1 MPKFSVKKPLTVFV
15 AVLAILVLGVVAYL
29 KMTPDLMPNMDF
41 PYVVIV
47 TTSPGASP
55 ETVEADITKPMEQSM
70 ATLNEIKHVTSSSQN
85 SVSMVVLEFEQGV
98 NMDSTGVDIQQKI
111 ATLQGGWDDT
121 VGTPYVLKIN
131 PTMLP
136 VAVAAVS
143 SDKMDVAELSEFV
156 DSTLSAKLEGI
167 TGVASV
173 SVSGVLQRQ
182 MNVILSQEKLDAL
195 SEKLAAAV
203 SARLDASR
211 DQLRQTRQQLLDAKE
226 AIRTAEETAISQ
238 TAEKALLAVRDS
250 LREMDI
256 QEQSLR
262 ERLTL
267 LQELLQRK
275 TELEAKKAG
284 YDARIAA
291 IENNPLLTPEQKEEQ
306 IAAIKAESE
315 YIRITS
321 ELAEIDLRLKALGT
335 DWDHLLDEIEK
346 TAEQLRQLQEKIR
359 QFKSDNAVLAGLVEK
374 ITSGAMTLAE
384 GAQQLISGSVQ
395 IDLALTQ
402 LDSGLATLEQSR
414 SAALAQTDLSGMLQL
429 STVSALLTAQNFS
442 MPAGYVQ
449 EDGVQYMVSVGDT
462 ITTQEDLRN
471 LVLLDLGLDGVD
483 AIRLED
489 VAEVFVTD
497 NSDKIYAKLNGEN
510 GVTVT
515 FNKQSNYATA
525 EVSKNI
531 SDRFDQLA
539 QEYDGLHFTA
549 LMDQG
554 DYIRIIIGS
563 IFSSLAWGALFAIL
577 ILYLFLRDLRPTVI
591 TLVSIPISVIFAV
604 VLMYFCGV
612 TINMI
617 SLSGLAVAV
626 GMLVDNSVV
635 VIENIYRLRSQGANV
650 RQAAVAGAGQVLGA
664 ITASTLTTVCVFL
677 PIVFVEGITKQLF
690 TDLALTMTYSLL
702 ASLIVA
708 LTLVPAMASGML
720 RKEKP
725 QKPGLLDRVYPA
737 YRKAVSWSLRHRA
750 VVLLLSLVLLLGSAG
765 ATLARG
771 FAFMPNIDMNTVNL
785 TVSMPEGCTRE
796 QAVSL
801 ADEVL
806 RRAAQV
812 ENVETV
818 GAMMSSSGSSG
829 GMDMTSMMSSGGGA
843 YDVTAYI
850 TLTEGA
856 SGAKTGQQI
865 EAACTGMDCTVTA
878 SGAMD
883 SYMTYLTGSGVTLN
897 VYGSDMEQMQS
908 AAKTLAAKLA
918 TVPGT
923 ENVSDGLEQA
933 ATALHLSVDR
943 NAAMEKGL
951 TVAQVYMA
959 VASALTDTDSSLSL
973 TLDGL
978 DVSVSIQSPEKSRMT
993 REKLM
998 DLEIDPS
1005 AMSAMSSMM
1014 SAASGSGSMSGMS
1027 GMSSGSGS
1035 MSGMSGMSS
1044 GSTSAVQAAEP
1055 VRLGD
1060 IAKLEETVSLNTI
1073 HRDQQRRYI
1082 TVSADVADG
1091 YNVTK
1096 VTTAAQAAIAEV
1108 DLPQGITASFQG
1120 ENEAIMDAIRQL
1132 LLMLLLG
1139 IVLVYLVMVAQ
1150 FQSLRSPLI
1159 VMFTIPLA
1167 FTGGFLALLLA
1178 GIEVSVVSL
1187 VGFVMLVGV
1196 IVNNGIV
1203 LVDYINQL
1211 RLEGMG
1217 RREAIIE
1224 AGVTRLRPILMTSLT
1239 TILGLVVMAFG
1250 KDVGTAL
1257 MQPVALVCIGGLL
1270 YATLMTLLVVPCM
1283 YDVLSRRDLRKVN
1296 EEELQLLDL

>member
-41 PYVVIV
+41 PYVILV
-47 TTSPGASP
+47 TTDPGASP
-55 ETVEADITKPMEQSM
+55 ETVEADITKPLEQSM
-70 ATLNEIKHVTSSSQN
+70 ATLDRIKNVTSSSMD
-85 SVSMVVLEFEQGV
+85 SVSMVVLEFEDGV
-98 NMDSTGVDIQQKI
+98 NMDTVSVDIQQKI
-111 ATLQGGWDDT
+111 NQLKGSWSDT
-121 VGTPYVLKIN
+121 VGDPYVLKMN
-131 PTMLP
+131 PSMLP
-136 VAVAAVS
+136 VQVAALS
-143 SDKMDVAELSEFV
+143 YDGKDITELSDFV
-156 DSTLSAKLEGI
+156 TDTLSPKLEGI

-173 SVSGVLQRQ
+173 TVSGTVQHQLH
-182 MNVILSQEKLDAL
+182 VILSQKKLDDL
-195 SEKLAAAV
+195 SRRLSDAIAKQLSDAAGQLS
-203 SARLDASR
+203 SARGRVNSAKAAIRSAEESAVRDAVTQALTTIQDSLKTMRASR
-211 DQLRQTRQQLLDAKE
+211 DQLQAN
-226 AIRTAEETAISQ
+226 
-238 TAEKALLAVRDS
+238 
-250 LREMDI
+250 LR
-256 QEQSLR
+256 
-262 ERLTL
+262 
-267 LQELLQRK
+267 
-275 TELEAKKAG
+275 
-284 YDARIAA
+284 
-291 IENNPLLTPEQKEEQ
+291 
-306 IAAIKAESE
+306 
-315 YIRITS
+315 
-321 ELAEIDLRLKALGT
+321 ELAEIQAEKARLEAENAPYQARIEAIRHDPSMTEEEKQAAIAEIESDPEYVRIQAELAALDLRMAALGVK
-335 DWDHLLDEIEK
+335 WDEAVQRAKEWQKQLEELEK
-346 TAEQLRQLQEKIR
+346 QLRDLETDEGVAKLADQVTAGTLTMA
-359 QFKSDNAVLAGLVEK
+359 DAVTQ
-374 ITSGAMTLAE
+374 I
-384 GAQQLISGSVQ
+384 ISAN
-395 IDLALTQ
+395 IQ
-402 LDSGLATLEQSR
+402 LDSALNQIDQGLQTLEESR
-414 SAALAQTDLSGMLQL
+414 SAALSQADLSSSLNL
-429 STVSALLTAQNFS
+429 STITALLTAQNFS
-442 MPAGYVQ
+442 MPAGYLK
-449 EDGVQYMVSVGDT
+449 EDGVNYMVSVGDAIDT
-462 ITTQEDLRN
+462 RQDLEDL
-471 LVLLDLGLDGVD
+471 VLFDLGMDGID
-483 AIRLED
+483 PIRMKD
-489 VAEVFVTD
+489 VADVAITD
-497 NSDKIYAKLNGEN
+497 NSSEIYDKLNGKD
-510 GVTVT
+510 GVIVS
-515 FNKQSNYATA
+515 FNKQSTYATA
-525 EVSKNI
+525 EVSDNI
-531 SDRFDQLA
+531 NSRFRELEA
-539 QEYDGLHFTA
+539 EYEGLSFVP

-554 DYIRIIIGS
+554 DYIYLIISS
-563 IFSSLAWGALFAIL
+563 ILSSLGWGALFAVL

-591 TLVSIPISVIFAV
+591 TLCSIPISVIFAV
-604 VLMYFCGV
+604 VLMYFSGV

-635 VIENIYRLRSQGANV
+635 VIENIYRLRAKGATV
-650 RQAAVAGAGQVLGA
+650 IQAAVSGARQVLGA

-702 ASLIVA
+702 ASLVVA

-737 YRKAVSWSLRHRA
+737 YRKAVSWSIHHKL
-750 VVLLLSLVLLLGSAG
+750 VVLGVSLLLLVGSAG

-883 SYMTYLTGSGVTLN
+883 SYMTYLTGSGVALN

-978 DVSVSIQSPEKSRMT
+978 DVSVSIQSPEESRMT

-1014 SAASGSGSMSGMS
+1014 SAA
-1027 GMSSGSGS
+1027 SGSGS

-1091 YNVTK
+1091 CNVTK

-1120 ENEAIMDAIRQL
+1120 ENEAIMDAIEQL

-1283 YDVLSRRDLRKVN
+1283 YDILSRRDLRKVN

>member
-41 PYVVIV
+41 PYVILV
-47 TTSPGASP
+47 TTDPGASP
-55 ETVEADITKPMEQSM
+55 ETVEADITKPLEQSM
-70 ATLNEIKHVTSSSQN
+70 ATLDRIKNVTSSSMD
-85 SVSMVVLEFEQGV
+85 SVSMVVLEFEDGV
-98 NMDSTGVDIQQKI
+98 NMDTVSVDIQQKI
-111 ATLQGGWDDT
+111 NQLKGSWSDT
-121 VGTPYVLKIN
+121 VGDPYVLKMN
-131 PTMLP
+131 PSMLP
-136 VAVAAVS
+136 VQVAALS
-143 SDKMDVAELSEFV
+143 YDGKDITELSDFV
-156 DSTLSAKLEGI
+156 TDTLSPKLEGI

-173 SVSGVLQRQ
+173 TVSGKVQHQLH
-182 MNVILSQEKLDAL
+182 VILSQKKLDDL
-195 SEKLAAAV
+195 SRRLSDAIAKQLDDAAGQLS
-203 SARLDASR
+203 SARGQVNSAKAAIRSAEESAVRDAVTQALTTIQDSLKTMRDSR
-211 DQLRQTRQQLLDAKE
+211 DQLQAN
-226 AIRTAEETAISQ
+226 
-238 TAEKALLAVRDS
+238 
-250 LREMDI
+250 LR
-256 QEQSLR
+256 
-262 ERLTL
+262 
-267 LQELLQRK
+267 
-275 TELEAKKAG
+275 
-284 YDARIAA
+284 
-291 IENNPLLTPEQKEEQ
+291 
-306 IAAIKAESE
+306 
-315 YIRITS
+315 
-321 ELAEIDLRLKALGT
+321 ELAEIQAEKARLEAENAPYQARIEAIRHDPSMTEEEKQAAIAEIESDPEYVRIQAELAALDLRMAALGVK
-335 DWDHLLDEIEK
+335 WDEAVQRAKEWQKQLEELEK
-346 TAEQLRQLQEKIR
+346 QLRDLETDEGVAKLADQVTAGTLTMA
-359 QFKSDNAVLAGLVEK
+359 DAVTQ
-374 ITSGAMTLAE
+374 I
-384 GAQQLISGSVQ
+384 ISAN
-395 IDLALTQ
+395 IQ
-402 LDSGLATLEQSR
+402 LDSALNQIDQGLQTLEESR
-414 SAALAQTDLSGMLQL
+414 SAALSQADLSSSLNL
-429 STVSALLTAQNFS
+429 STITALLTAQNFS
-442 MPAGYVQ
+442 MPAGYLK
-449 EDGVQYMVSVGDT
+449 EDGVNYMVSVGDAIDT
-462 ITTQEDLRN
+462 RQDLEDL
-471 LVLLDLGLDGVD
+471 VLFDLGMDGID
-483 AIRLED
+483 PIRMKD
-489 VAEVFVTD
+489 VADVAITD
-497 NSDKIYAKLNGEN
+497 NSSEIYDKLNGKD
-510 GVTVT
+510 GVIVS
-515 FNKQSNYATA
+515 FNKQSTYATA
-525 EVSKNI
+525 EVSDNI
-531 SDRFDQLA
+531 NSRFRELEA
-539 QEYDGLHFTA
+539 EYKGLSFVP

-554 DYIRIIIGS
+554 DYIYLIINS
-563 IFSSLAWGALFAIL
+563 ILSSLGWGALFSVL

-591 TLVSIPISVIFAV
+591 TLCSIPISVIFAV
-604 VLMYFCGV
+604 VLMYFSGV

-635 VIENIYRLRSQGANV
+635 VIENIYRLRAKGATV
-650 RQAAVAGAGQVLGA
+650 IQAAVSGARQVLGA

-883 SYMTYLTGSGVTLN
+883 SYMTYLTGSGVALN

-918 TVPGT
+918 IVPGT

-978 DVSVSIQSPEKSRMT
+978 DVSVSIQSPEESRMT

-1035 MSGMSGMSS
+1035 MSGMPGMSS
-1044 GSTSAVQAAEP
+1044 GSTSAIQAAEP

-1091 YNVTK
+1091 CNVTK

-1120 ENEAIMDAIRQL
+1120 ENEAIMDAIEQL

-1283 YDVLSRRDLRKVN
+1283 YDILSRRDLRKVN

>member
-1 MPKFSVKKPLTVFV
+1 M
-15 AVLAILVLGVVAYL
+15 
-29 KMTPDLMPNMDF
+29 
-41 PYVVIV
+41 
-47 TTSPGASP
+47 
-55 ETVEADITKPMEQSM
+55 
-70 ATLNEIKHVTSSSQN
+70 
-85 SVSMVVLEFEQGV
+85 
-98 NMDSTGVDIQQKI
+98 
-111 ATLQGGWDDT
+111 
-121 VGTPYVLKIN
+121 
-131 PTMLP
+131 
-136 VAVAAVS
+136 
-143 SDKMDVAELSEFV
+143 
-156 DSTLSAKLEGI
+156 
-167 TGVASV
+167 
-173 SVSGVLQRQ
+173 
-182 MNVILSQEKLDAL
+182 
-195 SEKLAAAV
+195 
-203 SARLDASR
+203 
-211 DQLRQTRQQLLDAKE
+211 
-226 AIRTAEETAISQ
+226 
-238 TAEKALLAVRDS
+238 
-250 LREMDI
+250 
-256 QEQSLR
+256 
-262 ERLTL
+262 
-267 LQELLQRK
+267 
-275 TELEAKKAG
+275 
-284 YDARIAA
+284 
-291 IENNPLLTPEQKEEQ
+291 
-306 IAAIKAESE
+306 
-315 YIRITS
+315 
-321 ELAEIDLRLKALGT
+321 
-335 DWDHLLDEIEK
+335 
-346 TAEQLRQLQEKIR
+346 
-359 QFKSDNAVLAGLVEK
+359 
-374 ITSGAMTLAE
+374 SGA
-384 GAQQLISGSVQ
+384 
-395 IDLALTQ
+395 
-402 LDSGLATLEQSR
+402 R
-414 SAALAQTDLSGMLQL
+414 
-429 STVSALLTAQNFS
+429 
-442 MPAGYVQ
+442 
-449 EDGVQYMVSVGDT
+449 
-462 ITTQEDLRN
+462 
-471 LVLLDLGLDGVD
+471 
-483 AIRLED
+483 
-489 VAEVFVTD
+489 
-497 NSDKIYAKLNGEN
+497 
-510 GVTVT
+510 
-515 FNKQSNYATA
+515 
-525 EVSKNI
+525 
-531 SDRFDQLA
+531 
-539 QEYDGLHFTA
+539 
-549 LMDQG
+549 
-554 DYIRIIIGS
+554 
-563 IFSSLAWGALFAIL
+563 
-577 ILYLFLRDLRPTVI
+577 
-591 TLVSIPISVIFAV
+591 
-604 VLMYFCGV
+604 
-612 TINMI
+612 
-617 SLSGLAVAV
+617 
-626 GMLVDNSVV
+626 
-635 VIENIYRLRSQGANV
+635 
-650 RQAAVAGAGQVLGA
+650 QVLGA

-737 YRKAVSWSLRHRA
+737 YRKAVSWSIHHKL
-750 VVLLLSLVLLLGSAG
+750 VVLGVSLLLLVGSAG

-883 SYMTYLTGSGVTLN
+883 SYMTYLTGSGVALN

-978 DVSVSIQSPEKSRMT
+978 DVSVSIQSPEESRMT

-1027 GMSSGSGS
+1027 GMSSGS
-1035 MSGMSGMSS
+1035 
-1044 GSTSAVQAAEP
+1044 TTAVQAAEP

-1096 VTTAAQAAIAEV
+1096 VTTAAQTAIAEV

-1120 ENEAIMDAIRQL
+1120 ENEAIMDAIEQL

-1224 AGVTRLRPILMTSLT
+1224 AGVTRLRPLLMTSLT

-1283 YDVLSRRDLRKVN
+1283 YDILSRRDLRKVK